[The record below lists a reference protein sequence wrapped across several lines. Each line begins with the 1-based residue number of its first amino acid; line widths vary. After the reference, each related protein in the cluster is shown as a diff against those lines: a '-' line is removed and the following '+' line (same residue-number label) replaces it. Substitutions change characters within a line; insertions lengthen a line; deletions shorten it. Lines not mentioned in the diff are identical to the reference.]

1 MKIKSQKDFWA
12 GAMFTAFGLFFVGFG
27 TQYSI
32 GTAIRI
38 GPGYFPTA
46 LGVIVILLGIVIL
59 VGGLSAKATAEKV
72 DKFNW
77 PTLLLILGPIVLFGL
92 LLKPL
97 GLIVSLLIL
106 IAISSYASHEFSWK
120 ATLINAA
127 VLILICLMVFVW
139 GLKLEFPLWPFF
151 VGH

>member
-1 MKIKSQKDFWA
+1 MKIKNEKDFWA
-12 GAMFTAFGLFFVGFG
+12 GVLFMAFGLFFVGLG

-46 LGVIVILLGIVIL
+46 LGVIVILLGIVTL
-59 VGGLSAKATAEKV
+59 VDSLSAKATAEKV

-77 PTLLLILGPIVLFGL
+77 STLLLILGPIVLFGL

-106 IAISSYASHEFSWK
+106 IAISSYASHEFSRR

-127 VLILICLMVFVW
+127 VLILICLVIFVW
-139 GLKLEFPLWPFF
+139 GLKLEFPLWPSFI
-151 VGH
+151 GR

>member
-1 MKIKSQKDFWA
+1 MKIKNQKDFWA
-12 GAMFTAFGLFFVGFG
+12 GVMFMAFGLFFAGFG

-46 LGVIVILLGIVIL
+46 LGVIVILLGIVIW

-72 DKFNW
+72 DQFKW
-77 PTLLLILGPIVLFGL
+77 PTLLLILGPIALFGL

-120 ATLINAA
+120 ATLINAT
-127 VLILICLMVFVW
+127 VLILICLAVFVW
-139 GLKLEFPLWPFF
+139 ALRLEFPLWPSFI
-151 VGH
+151 GH